1 MHKKSQ
7 QAKKRKN
14 LKIQIKTK
22 REQMSFI
29 LESNLVRNYI
39 TKLQQ
44 SKLKAPKPNFSLIN
58 NTSFY

>member
-14 LKIQIKTK
+14 LKIKIQIKTK

-29 LESNLVRNYI
+29 LETNLVHYCI

-44 SKLKAPKPNFSLIN
+44 SQLKAPKPNFSL
-58 NTSFY
+58 

>member
-29 LESNLVRNYI
+29 LETNLVHNCI

-44 SKLKAPKPNFSLIN
+44 SQLKAPKPNLSL
-58 NTSFY
+58 